1 VIKVDV
7 RKNTYYDSV
16 TLMLISKEIK
26 NIEGVTEVLVGMG
39 TELNIEL
46 TENLGLKDSVLND
59 VSPNDFF
66 IAAEVT
72 SADVMVTV
80 VEQVDHLLTQKKVE
94 SGSDYRPVS
103 IDMAVDQMPGANMA
117 IVSIPGQYVEE
128 EVNKL
133 LDKDIH
139 VMLFSDNVSVESELR
154 LKQKAVEKGLLMMGP
169 DCGTA
174 IINGVPLAF
183 SNKVKK
189 GPIGIVG
196 ASGTGT
202 QEVSSLIGT
211 FGSGVSQVIGTGGRD
226 LKSEIGG
233 LMMIQGMKA
242 LMADSDTEVIV
253 LISKPPAPE
262 VAKKILDMTKETK
275 KPVVVDFI
283 GGDREMIK
291 AAGAYPCTTL
301 EDAAL
306 KAVALANHETPV
318 DSDGFTMDEH
328 EIDQLV
334 QQAVSKLKPDQVN
347 LRGLYTGG
355 TLADEAMKML
365 GNTFGGI
372 YSNIPLEPEYEIKDL
387 ENLRG
392 HVCLDLGE
400 DQFTVGRPH
409 PMIDPS
415 TRSDRFITDIDGTV
429 AVCLIDVVIG
439 YGSHEDP
446 AGVVASSIKEVQ
458 QKLNSEGK
466 SVIVVAS
473 ITGTEGDPQGL
484 ETSQEKLEEQGI
496 IVLPSNAQAVR
507 FVQKVMSQVHK
518 A

>member
-1 VIKVDV
+1 MIKVDV

-46 TENLGLKDSVLND
+46 TENLGLKDPVLND

-66 IAAEVT
+66 IAADIT
-72 SADVMVTV
+72 SGEVMVQV
-80 VEQVDHLLTQKKVE
+80 IEQVDHLLNQKKVE

-103 IDMAVDQMPGANMA
+103 IAAAVEQLPDANLA
-117 IVSIPGQYVEE
+117 IVSIPGQYAEA
-128 EVNKL
+128 EVSKL
-133 LDKDIH
+133 LDKDLH
-139 VMLFSDNVSVESELR
+139 VMLFSDNVTVESELK

-183 SNKVKK
+183 ANKVKK

-202 QEVSSLIGT
+202 QEVSALIDT

-233 LMMIQGMKA
+233 LMMIQGMQA
-242 LMADSDTEVIV
+242 LMADEETEVIV

-262 VAKKILDMTKETK
+262 VAQKILNLTKETQ

-283 GGDREMIK
+283 GGDAEMIK
-291 AAGAYPCTTL
+291 NAGAYPCTTL

-306 KAVALANHETPV
+306 IAVALAKKEEAKESV
-318 DSDGFTMDEH
+318 GFTAPDN
-328 EIDQLV
+328 EIEEL
-334 QQAVSKLKPDQVN
+334 VSKVMVGLKPDQVN

-365 GNTFGGI
+365 GKSIGGI
-372 YSNIPLEPEYEIKDL
+372 YSNIPLEPEYELKDL
-387 ENLRG
+387 ENLKG

-446 AGVVASSIKEVQ
+446 AGVVAESIKEVR
-458 QKLNSEGK
+458 QKLSSEGK
-466 SVIVVAS
+466 SLVVVAS
-473 ITGTEGDPQGL
+473 ITGTDDDPQGL
-484 ETSQEKLEEQGI
+484 EASKDKLEKEGI
-496 IVLPSNAQAVR
+496 VVMPSNAQAVR
-507 FVQKVMSQVHK
+507 FVKKVMSK
-518 A
+518 LNR